1 MFCMLFTICQ
11 VNHARVSISATP
23 TLIQYNRKI
32 LTMDKSIMRY
42 HHAPSFSC
50 FSPISSSSFLSCFE
64 TSAFLAIVG
73 ITFHRGYPHLQGFL
87 YTFSVIWLGEKHPC
101 FVLQSTVHQQ
111 KLPFEAHSAVLITQ
125 KELVE
130 RCRVH
135 KSLLPLS
142 CSCLQ

>member
-32 LTMDKSIMRY
+32 LTMDKSIMRN

-50 FSPISSSSFLSCFE
+50 FSPISSSSFSSCFE
-64 TSAFLAIVG
+64 TSAF
-73 ITFHRGYPHLQGFL
+73 HRGYSHLQAFL
-87 YTFSVIWLGEKHPC
+87 YTFSEVWLGEKHPC

-111 KLPFEAHSAVLITQ
+111 KLPFEAHSAVLITR
-125 KELVE
+125 KELVG